1 MYLSIYIQQDNELID
16 QLNKKI
22 NDVKS
27 DMRIRN
33 KVGPVVLTDT
43 DFNAIYKKVL
53 SSCSDYNTR
62 YDGCVFVYHN
72 RININGDTVQSVFTE
87 RISQKQ
93 RL

>member
-1 MYLSIYIQQDNELID
+1 MNKVDTMFLKIISDEQLSSAFDINPSKYRDLNEGKRALNPQVKAIAELID

-43 DFNAIYKKVL
+43 DFNSIYKKVL
-53 SSCSDYNTR
+53 SMLS
-62 YDGCVFVYHN
+62 
-72 RININGDTVQSVFTE
+72 
-87 RISQKQ
+87 K
-93 RL
+93 